1 MRQATVERGRRGA
14 AWLFAPVL
22 LALAGCS
29 VLPLPETGIRAMAMF
44 DGSVVARSPEGYC
57 IDSRTSRP
65 ETGFAVMGGCAILSR
80 LMIMP
85 RVEGLIT
92 VQFGA
97 PGSATV
103 EGAERDL
110 VALLRSARG
119 AALLSASGRPEA
131 VLVEGIETGPG
142 IVLVRF
148 LDTAPPIAE
157 GLERV
162 EWRAFLDVAGRLTTV
177 TVRGF
182 ERAPLDRAA
191 GLALMSEAVSALR
204 AANAATETA
213 APEGSG

>member
-1 MRQATVERGRRGA
+1 MTDATGGRNRRRA
-14 AWLFAPVL
+14 AWLWLPVMV
-22 LALAGCS
+22 ALAGCDL
-29 VLPLPETGIRAMAMF
+29 LPLPDTGIRAMAMY

-97 PGSATV
+97 PASAAV

-110 VALLRSARG
+110 VALLRSAQG

-148 LDTAPPIAE
+148 LDNAPPLAE

-162 EWRAFLDVAGRLTTV
+162 EWRAFLDVGGRLTTV

-191 GLALMSEAVSALR
+191 GLALMTEAVSALR
-204 AANAATETA
+204 AANAVTETPA
-213 APEGSG
+213 EAG